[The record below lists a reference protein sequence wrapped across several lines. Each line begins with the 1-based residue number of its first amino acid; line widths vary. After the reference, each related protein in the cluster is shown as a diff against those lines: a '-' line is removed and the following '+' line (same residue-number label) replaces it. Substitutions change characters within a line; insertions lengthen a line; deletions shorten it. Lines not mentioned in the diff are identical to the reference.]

1 MIDHTQGFVKTVV
14 MVAAEWDVT
23 LPRLEY
29 PRAIKEVLYFIQ
41 FLWGS
46 QKYINKLKV
55 LRNEEEIQERTWGLN
70 FSTHLLRPRE
80 GKASPTGSTA
90 HYG

>member
-23 LPRLEY
+23 LPWLEY

-41 FLWGS
+41 FLWGAKNTS
-46 QKYINKLKV
+46 INSKSS
-55 LRNEEEIQERTWGLN
+55 EIRRKFRRGL
-70 FSTHLLRPRE
+70 
-80 GKASPTGSTA
+80 GA
-90 HYG
+90 